1 MARRRHRPEPSQRRA
16 SRAPAP
22 QVLALALV
30 GVGLLILG
38 GVALIW
44 LPGATSNAAAPEAES
59 LARAVPVAVDFPA
72 PSLEL
77 NDLEGRPV
85 SLADYLG
92 KVVLVNNWAT
102 WCPPCKAE
110 MPTLQA
116 YFQAH
121 ASQGFVV
128 IAIEAGEPVQQVKDF
143 AAEFGLTFPV
153 WPDPEVRALRA
164 FRNDTLPNSYV
175 IDRSGQVRLAWS
187 GAISLANLEKFV
199 TPLLE
204 E

>member
-1 MARRRHRPEPSQRRA
+1 MARRRPRPDALQKRGARP
-16 SRAPAP
+16 PGP

-38 GVALIW
+38 AAALIW
-44 LPGATSNAAAPEAES
+44 LPGLTSTAAAPEADNF
-59 LARAVPVAVDFPA
+59 AQAVPVPVDFPA
-72 PSLEL
+72 PSLTL
-77 NDLEGRPV
+77 NDLQGQPV

-110 MPTLQA
+110 MPTLQT

-121 ASQGFVV
+121 AGQGFVV
-128 IAIEAGEPVQQVKDF
+128 IAIEAGEPVPQVQDF
-143 AAEFGLTFPV
+143 VAEFSLTFPV
-153 WPDPEVRALRA
+153 WPDPEVKALRT

-175 IDRSGQVRLAWS
+175 IDRRGQVRLAWS
-187 GAISLANLEKFV
+187 GAISLANLEKYV

>member
-1 MARRRHRPEPSQRRA
+1 M
-16 SRAPAP
+16 
-22 QVLALALV
+22 LALALV

-38 GVALIW
+38 VAALIW
-44 LPGATSNAAAPEAES
+44 LPGLMSTAAAPEANS
-59 LARAVPVAVDFPA
+59 FAGAVPVSVDFPA
-72 PSLEL
+72 PALTL
-77 NDLEGRPV
+77 NDLAEQPV
-85 SLADYLG
+85 SLSDYLG
-92 KVVLVNNWAT
+92 MVVLVNNWAT

-121 ASQGFVV
+121 AGQGFVV
-128 IAIEAGEPVQQVKDF
+128 IAIEAGEPVAQVRDF
-143 AAEFGLTFPV
+143 VTEFGLTFLV
-153 WPDPEVRALRA
+153 WPDPEVKALRA

-175 IDRSGQVRLAWS
+175 IDRSGRVRLAWS
-187 GAISLANLEKFV
+187 GAISLENLEKYV